1 MIESIIEIQNLVKD
15 YNDTRAVDHLQLT
28 IEKGEIFGLLGPNGA
43 GKTTIILSLLGL
55 TEPTSGQVFVKGFNA
70 TSEPIKVKKITGYLP
85 DEVGFSENSTALES
99 LIYTAMLN
107 GIPRKKAEDSAHK
120 WLKTVGLHEAKYQ
133 KTKTFSKGMIQRL
146 GLADVLVKNP
156 EIIVLD
162 EPTIGIDPKGINEF
176 LELIRTLSKENGIT
190 VLLSSH
196 LLHQV
201 QKICDRVGILVD
213 GKLRAQGNISE
224 LAADLFGKSDTTFT
238 LEVDPIS
245 DALIDDLS
253 NIENVRVVSK
263 NSHTII
269 LKGEKESA
277 PIISAS
283 VIQHGAHLYQ
293 LSYKEYGLDEI
304 YQHYFEG
311 RTINA

>member
-1 MIESIIEIQNLVKD
+1 MAESIIEINNLVKD
-15 YNDTRAVDHLQLT
+15 YGDTRAVDHLQMN

-55 TEPTSGQVFVKGFNA
+55 TEPTSGRVFVKGFDA

-85 DEVGFSENSTALES
+85 DEVGFSANSTALES

-107 GIPRKKAEDSAHK
+107 EIPREKAEKSAHQ
-120 WLKTVGLHEAKYQ
+120 WLETVGLKESKSQ

-146 GLADVLVKNP
+146 GLAEVLVKNP

-176 LELIRTLSKENGIT
+176 LELIRRLSKENRLT

-213 GKLRAQGNISE
+213 GNLRAQGNISK
-224 LAADLFGKSDTTFT
+224 LAADLFGNSDTTFT
-238 LEVDPIS
+238 VEADPIS
-245 DALIDDLS
+245 DPLINDLS
-253 NIENVRVVSK
+253 NIKNIKVVNK
-263 NSHTII
+263 NSHTIT
-269 LKGEKESA
+269 LKGEKGSA
-277 PIISAS
+277 PVISS
-283 VIQHGAHLYQ
+283 LIIQHGARLYQ

-311 RTINA
+311 RTIDA